1 MNKKEAG
8 KLGGLATYKKYGR
21 EWMVKIGKRGAA
33 VFYQRYF
40 LQPTNL
46 NDFAI
51 VNKETGEVI
60 NYLNG
65 QKP

>member
-8 KLGGLATYKKYGR
+8 RLGGLATYKKYGR

-33 VFYQRYF
+33 VFYQRHS
-40 LQPTNL
+40 LQPSDL
-46 NDFAI
+46 SDFAV
-51 VNKETGEVI
+51 VNKETGKIV

-65 QKP
+65 KRP